1 MKIAILLWLI
11 FSIFQTYGANIG
23 KDSKFL
29 EAKLLQPPC
38 HMSARNIK
46 KYMTTQVYNYV
57 FPDKP
62 KKVEITCQNSMSKLR
77 QALENF
83 GQFEMEHIPNLPHLS
98 EKDFLTFIK
107 EWKNQKNLLNE
118 LTESTTMISKSSGF
132 IISTSTTI
140 SLGFDSIFLLN
151 SFAIILL

>member
-46 KYMTTQVYNYV
+46 KYMMTQVYNYV

-62 KKVEITCQNSMSKLR
+62 TKLEITCQNSMSKLR

-83 GQFEMEHIPNLPHLS
+83 GQFEMEHYPTCH
-98 EKDFLTFIK
+98 
-107 EWKNQKNLLNE
+107 
-118 LTESTTMISKSSGF
+118 
-132 IISTSTTI
+132 I
-140 SLGFDSIFLLN
+140 SLRKTFSLSIK
-151 SFAIILL
+151 SGKTKRT

>member
-29 EAKLLQPPC
+29 EPKLLQPPC

-107 EWKNQKNLLNE
+107 EWKKTKEPAQ
-118 LTESTTMISKSSGF
+118 
-132 IISTSTTI
+132 
-140 SLGFDSIFLLN
+140 
-151 SFAIILL
+151 